1 MHNALTVDVE
11 DWPQS
16 TLDLDLPITQRFVRS
31 TVRLLDIL
39 ARRRVRATFF
49 VLGKAAEAFPE
60 IVPLIASAGHEV
72 ASHGYSHVPV
82 WRLTPDAFAVDLRR
96 AREIIE
102 PLARAP
108 LLGYRAPDFSIGA
121 RNLWA
126 LDVLRAEGL
135 RYDSSIYPIRNPRYG
150 VPGAPLAPYEVADGF
165 LEFPLATVELG
176 GTRWPVAGGGY
187 LRLAPYRLTRW
198 ALQRINSEGRPGVVY
213 LHPYELDP
221 TELDELPYRIPL
233 RLRVTQGLNRHQTAA
248 KLDALLSDFA
258 FAPMRE
264 VLGL

>member
-1 MHNALTVDVE
+1 MRNALTVDVE

-16 TLDLDLPITQRFVRS
+16 TLDRSLPITQRFVRS
-31 TVRLLDIL
+31 TLHLLEIF
-39 ARRRVRATFF
+39 ARHHVRATFF

-60 IVPLIASAGHEV
+60 IVPLIASAGHEI

-82 WRLTPDAFAVDLRR
+82 WQLTPEEFATDVRR
-96 AREIIE
+96 ARAIIE
-102 PLARAP
+102 PLAGTP
-108 LLGYRAPDFSIGA
+108 LLGYRAPDFSIGT

-150 VPGAPLAPYEVADGF
+150 VPGAPLAPYKVADGF
-165 LEFPLATVELG
+165 VEFPLATVEVG
-176 GTRWPVAGGGY
+176 GVRWPVAGGGY

-198 ALQRINSEGRPGVVY
+198 ALQRINAAGRPGVVY
-213 LHPYELDP
+213 LHPYELDAN
-221 TELDELPYRIPL
+221 ELDELPYRIPL
-233 RLRVTQGLNRHQTAA
+233 RLRITQGFNRHRTAA
-248 KLDALLSDFA
+248 KLDALLSEFA